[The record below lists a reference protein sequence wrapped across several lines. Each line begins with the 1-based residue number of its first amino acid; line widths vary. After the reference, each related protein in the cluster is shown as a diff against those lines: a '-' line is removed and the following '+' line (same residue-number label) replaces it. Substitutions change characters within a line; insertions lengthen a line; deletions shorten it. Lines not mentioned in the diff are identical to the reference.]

1 MQLCCI
7 HEANQLK
14 EAVETV
20 QGGGTLSRTDSYA
33 YDRNGNNLM
42 KVSGYITDKKEG
54 EEETGISGSSPY
66 VTMYEYDSF
75 GRLSKAET
83 GGKKAEYSYDGN
95 GVRRSKT
102 VEGKTTG
109 YYMAGDQVI
118 NETENGALS
127 ASNIIAGGVIGRIT
141 GGTSYMM
148 LKNDHGDVVGLT
160 ANGEV
165 KADYTYSAYGELI
178 AGESNG
184 INNPIHYAGEY
195 TDEESGLIYL
205 RARYYDPGLGRFIS
219 EDPIRDGA
227 NWYAFAKNNPIRY
240 IDPTGLSAQESI
252 LSVLRAYQA
261 GYVTREQ
268 MLANIELN
276 GGNGIVLDVSAMT
289 QQPFDMR
296 CTPTSGAMMD
306 VLFNPDTALS
316 ADDITKAVNIAN
328 NLDIDDPNNGGLWP
342 EDMNGIVGFTLTRI
356 DSNSPLNSVASGID
370 SINGELAKGNPIL
383 FVVEWAGGGL
393 HTMVITGHLNI
404 DGVDMI
410 IYNDPWTGTTEMI
423 SYEDLMAIEGVRGS
437 GTWTTTYTT
446 QK

>member
-1 MQLCCI
+1 
-7 HEANQLK
+7 
-14 EAVETV
+14 
-20 QGGGTLSRTDSYA
+20 
-33 YDRNGNNLM
+33 
-42 KVSGYITDKKEG
+42 
-54 EEETGISGSSPY
+54 
-66 VTMYEYDSF
+66 
-75 GRLSKAET
+75 
-83 GGKKAEYSYDGN
+83 
-95 GVRRSKT
+95 
-102 VEGKTTG
+102 
-109 YYMAGDQVI
+109 
-118 NETENGALS
+118 
-127 ASNIIAGGVIGRIT
+127 
-141 GGTSYMM
+141 MM

-178 AGESNG
+178 ADGSNG
-184 INNPIHYAGEY
+184 INNPIRYAGEY

-306 VLFNPDTALS
+306 ALFNPDTALS